1 MYPAVDIVK
10 RLIPSEW
17 KTMPY
22 FSQLKGL
29 NGVPVINVHIWFD
42 RKLST
47 VDHLLFSRSK
57 FLSVYADMSTT
68 CRVSQVDWI
77 SGSCCMPFC
86 RHLHQARQRLCP
98 HRCPGRSWGIAGG
111 RGLSECSSATRSH
124 KN

>member
-1 MYPAVDIVK
+1 
-10 RLIPSEW
+10 
-17 KTMPY
+17 MPY

-68 CRVSQVDWI
+68 CRVSKPDSNFHI
-77 SGSCCMPFC
+77 SWCCCMPC
-86 RHLHQARQRLCP
+86 WRHLHQVTKRLCP
-98 HRCPGRSWGIAGG
+98 HVIPGSSWGLSGIAVGHN
-111 RGLSECSSATRSH
+111 SCPKAVVQ
-124 KN
+124 

>member
-1 MYPAVDIVK
+1 MASLADALMCPAVDIVK
-10 RLIPSEW
+10 RIIPSEW
-17 KTMPY
+17 QAMPY

-68 CRVSQVDWI
+68 CRVSTVDSI
-77 SGSCCMPFC
+77 
-86 RHLHQARQRLCP
+86 
-98 HRCPGRSWGIAGG
+98 
-111 RGLSECSSATRSH
+111 
-124 KN
+124 